1 MSQQPQSSSWR
12 WQHVQQRPSQ
22 HSIQQ
27 PQQWSHQAPAPQ
39 QLVDTARQA
48 APRQVQSAQPL
59 QGQTRPQ
66 GQRYGQQAMSG
77 QRAQQG
83 AADRWSPATVEA
95 QPQAQVPPVDVLET
109 PAELLVLVDMAGF
122 DEDDIQLDIDND
134 VLRIAASRT
143 LEIDDDETLLAQER
157 PTRFERYLQLPME
170 ANIEEARAKQEDGV
184 CRITLPKSES
194 AQSNHH
200 RIGFQ

>member
-1 MSQQPQSSSWR
+1 MSQQPQGSSWR
-12 WQHVQQRPSQ
+12 WQQAQQWP
-22 HSIQQ
+22 QQ
-27 PQQWSHQAPAPQ
+27 PQQWWPQGPAPQ
-39 QLVDTARQA
+39 QPVDTLQQA
-48 APRQVQSAQPL
+48 APSQVRSAQSL
-59 QGQTRPQ
+59 QGQTQPQ
-66 GQRYGQQAMSG
+66 GRRHGQQAMPG
-77 QRAQQG
+77 QQAQQG
-83 AADRWSPATVEA
+83 VATQWSPATVEA

-157 PTRFERYLQLPME
+157 PTRFERYLQLPIE
-170 ANIEEARAKQEDGV
+170 ANIEEARAKQDGGV

-194 AQSNHH
+194 AQGNHH